1 MFFLLVNC
9 KFLRASFGLCSLFTK
24 FALFY
29 KINKNMSIIT
39 MKKKGLCLTLLSIST
54 LQLFADEVVYNGLYY
69 ELNDADKTAT
79 VVYNDDYEYYYE
91 NEDGSALTYDA
102 LVIPAKLPE
111 DLQLGG
117 GM

>member
-1 MFFLLVNC
+1 M
-9 KFLRASFGLCSLFTK
+9 AFGLCSFFTN

-29 KINKNMSIIT
+29 KINKNMNFIT
-39 MKKKGLCLTLLSIST
+39 MKKKGLCLTLLSISA

-79 VVYNDDYEYYYE
+79 VVYNEDYEYYDE